1 MIKFFK
7 KRLNKK
13 GFTLVEL
20 LIVIA
25 VLGIIAGIGVN
36 SMSGITDT
44 FKKKADTETAKML
57 ARNLEVQIMAGNVT
71 AAKQDT
77 PAKIMDEK
85 SIKKDFATATSA
97 TNPTVK
103 FTVTKFVWTTGAVTI
118 SWAATGADADA
129 THIYEGT
136 IAFEAVN

>member
-1 MIKFFK
+1 MMNFLK

-25 VLGIIAGIGVN
+25 VLGIIAGIGVT

-57 ARNLEVQIMAGNVT
+57 ARVVEVQIMAGNLNAT
-71 AAKQDT
+71 EHDT
-77 PAKIMDEK
+77 GAKITAQT
-85 SIKKDFATATSA
+85 SIAKDFATAKSQ
-97 TNPTVK
+97 TNPGTPFIVSDFK
-103 FTVTKFVWTTGAVTI
+103 WTTGEITI
-118 SWAATGADADA
+118 SWAKTGDAA
-129 THIYEGT
+129 NSNVHTET
-136 IAFEAVN
+136 IAFEAVK